1 MSFQPEDILEA
12 WAAGSADPERH
23 KHALGVV
30 YNELIKIARA
40 ELAKH
45 RRGGTLDTRALVN
58 EAYLKLFGGLPRSY
72 ENRKHFYA
80 TAAVAMR
87 QVVVD
92 YARHRLAERRGSGA
106 EHTSLDALEGGPIA
120 IDTEAERLVQID
132 GALTKLAK
140 LDERLVQVVEMRFFS
155 GLEISE
161 IAELLGVSESTIKR
175 DTRAARAFLEKE
187 LASSP

>member
-1 MSFQPEDILEA
+1 MNQLT
-12 WAAGSADPERH
+12 
-23 KHALGVV
+23 LVT
-30 YNELIKIARA
+30 
-40 ELAKH
+40 
-45 RRGGTLDTRALVN
+45 GGDRTLDLSKVVCGHLYTPQLDCGQRRLELWLFEDDKQSKQRRVLVVQHFTT
-58 EAYLKLFGGLPRSY
+58 LGGGLPRSY

-132 GALTKLAK
+132 DALTRLAR
-140 LDERLVQVVEMRFFS
+140 LDPRLVQIVEMRFFS
-155 GLEISE
+155 GLEVSE
-161 IAELLGVSESTIKR
+161 IAELLGVSESTVKR
-175 DTRAARAFLEKE
+175 DSRVARAFLEKE
-187 LASSP
+187 LEPT

>member
-1 MSFQPEDILEA
+1 MSFNPEDVLDA
-12 WAAGSADPERH
+12 WAAGTADPERQ
-23 KHALGVV
+23 KHALGLV
-30 YNELIKIARA
+30 YTELVKIARA
-40 ELAKH
+40 ELSRH
-45 RRGGTLDTRALVN
+45 RRGSTLDTRALVN

-120 IDTEAERLVQID
+120 IDSEAERLVQID
-132 GALTKLAK
+132 DALTRLAR
-140 LDERLVQVVEMRFFS
+140 LDPRLVQIVEMRFFS
-155 GLEISE
+155 GLEVSE
-161 IAELLGVSESTIKR
+161 IAELLGVSESTVKR
-175 DTRAARAFLEKE
+175 DSRVARAFLEKE
-187 LASSP
+187 LEPT